1 MPTYTFYNN
10 QTGEQFDALMKIS
23 EREEYLNS
31 NPHIQQ
37 IVSAPALVTGV
48 STTNKVPDGFKEVLS
63 KVSEA
68 HPASPVA
75 QKHGKRS
82 IKQIKTE
89 NIIKKHLG
97 GK

>member
-23 EREEYLNS
+23 EREDYLIT
-31 NPHIQQ
+31 NPHIKQ
-37 IVSAPALVTGV
+37 VVTAPALVTGV
-48 STTNKVPDGFKEVLS
+48 TTTNKVPDGFKEVLS

-75 QKHGKRS
+75 QKYGKKS
-82 IKQIKTE
+82 SKQIKTE
-89 NIIKKHLG
+89 GIIKKHLG
-97 GK
+97 

>member
-1 MPTYTFYNN
+1 MPTYTFYDN

-23 EREEYLNS
+23 EREDYLNS
-31 NPHIQQ
+31 NPHITQ
-37 IVSAPALVTGV
+37 VVTAPALVT
-48 STTNKVPDGFKEVLS
+48 SATTSNKVPEGFKEVLS

-68 HPASPVA
+68 HPASPVP
-75 QKHGKRS
+75 QKHGKKS

-97 GK
+97 